1 MEEEHEEIMESLV
14 EKSEKLQAEIMAE
27 QEDIENMVNAMEDS
41 IESLHQ
47 QKENMENELT
57 LRIDAVNQSTKESKR
72 ELQQELNKARF
83 SKAKMRFD
91 SMRNHAKETLKCA
104 AISYDVES
112 FSKAAFEAIMEPF
125 SDDLLIKQA
134 KAPEFRQTAKKCTKQ
149 NVKQPSTR
157 CIRQTSSHSKL
168 ISPRAQS
175 KGIRQTSSSHLEG
188 KIVSPREI
196 LL

>member
-1 MEEEHEEIMESLV
+1 MEALV
-14 EKSEKLQAEIMAE
+14 EKSEKLQAEITAE

-91 SMRNHAKETLKCA
+91 SMRNHAKDTLKCA
-104 AISYDVES
+104 TVDAISYNVES

-134 KAPEFRQTAKKCTKQ
+134 KAPEFRPAKKCTKQ
-149 NVKQPSTR
+149 NIKQPSPR